1 MYMLED
7 HHLKPFGDGEMVRME
22 MVRMTVSCEKELD
35 MNPSKKG
42 KSKKCP
48 ISRG

>member
-1 MYMLED
+1 MLED
-7 HHLKPFGDGEMVRME
+7 HHLKPFGDGEMVRMK
-22 MVRMTVSCEKELD
+22 MVRMTVSYEKELD
-35 MNPSKKG
+35 MKPSKKG